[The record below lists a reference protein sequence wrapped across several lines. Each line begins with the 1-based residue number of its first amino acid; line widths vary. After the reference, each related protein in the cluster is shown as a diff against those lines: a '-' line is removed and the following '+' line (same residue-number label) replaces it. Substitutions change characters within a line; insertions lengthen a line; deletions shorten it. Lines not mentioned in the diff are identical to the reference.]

1 VKNQTAL
8 PASEYPVILWLVAG
22 NLSGLLIE
30 KCQISKGKNV
40 MLFPDL
46 GAFEKM
52 SIKASEIQKHCN
64 VILWFL

>member
-8 PASEYPVILWLVAG
+8 PASEYPIILWLVAE

-30 KCQISKGKNV
+30 KCQIFKGKNV

-46 GAFEKM
+46 GALRK
-52 SIKASEIQKHCN
+52 
-64 VILWFL
+64 